1 MKKALSIASLGI
13 LLTIS
18 QAAPVFAANIPISMA
33 TPATAAPAEFKT
45 TDQTSSSIGLSW
57 SPVTNA
63 PQYRIQV
70 SKNAD
75 LSNSVWLRSIKDN
88 PNIDVRDLSP
98 GTAYYFKVRVI
109 NPDGSSV
116 GPYGPVLKV
125 STKAQPAA
133 LPAIANPLKVSSF
146 NVRCANCSGDEPD
159 YLPWDKRRDTVVAQI
174 KSKMPDV
181 IGLQETSQAW
191 LKDAN
196 GKSINLSQFEDL
208 KNRLN
213 TAGASYEVTNPNRN
227 NCVDS
232 TRPTNCVYADKG
244 ASLGTKIFYNKN
256 TVTLVSQGSSALPK
270 LATDSGPRYM
280 SWASFK
286 QNSTGKNFF
295 VANAHLTPGSGAEYY
310 DLRKQQAL
318 KVTQVI
324 NEKNTSSLPVLIT
337 GDMNSS
343 KWSTPDNAPYDTY
356 VKAGYVDPV
365 GGTAFT
371 SLASGYATAEK
382 MINTKYGSYNGFKR
396 QLTAPA
402 GASARYLGSHIDY
415 IFTSKMRV
423 GAFEEVLNVDAN
435 GLLQGVIPSDHNM
448 LMTTVEL
455 PALSA
460 ISTKALALNGSL
472 GLAVDKE
479 VYMTDGGGYQRY
491 EKGFILWHP
500 RTGAFE
506 NKNAIRAKWAS
517 AGYQK
522 GWMGYPK
529 TDEVASVN
537 GGIYQV
543 YEKGVIYWTGTTGA
557 HISFGG
563 IREIYG
569 SLGYEKGRLGYPTTD
584 EYVTASGVSQDYQ
597 GGRINWSPTG
607 ANSVTLK

>member
-1 MKKALSIASLGI
+1 MKKAIAIASLGI

-33 TPATAAPAEFKT
+33 TSATAAPADFKT
-45 TDQTSSSIGLSW
+45 TDQTPSSIGLSW
-57 SPVTNA
+57 SLVTNA

-75 LSNSVWLRSIKDN
+75 LSNSVWLRSIGSN

-98 GTAYYFKVRVI
+98 GTTYYFKVRVI
-109 NPDGSSV
+109 NTDGSSV
-116 GPYGPVLKV
+116 GPYSPVLKV
-125 STKAQPAA
+125 STKVQPAS
-133 LPAIANPLKVSSF
+133 LPAIVNPLKVSSF
-146 NVRCANCSGDEPD
+146 NIRCANCSGDEPD
-159 YLPWDKRRDTVVAQI
+159 YLPWDKRRDSVVAQI

-181 IGLQETSQAW
+181 IGLQEISQAW

-213 TAGASYEVTNPNRN
+213 TAGVPYEVTNPNRN

-232 TRPTNCVYADKG
+232 TRPTNCVYADQG

-256 TVTLVSQGSSALPK
+256 TVTLISQGSSALPK

-286 QNSTGKNFF
+286 QNATGKNFF
-295 VANAHLTPGSGAEYY
+295 VADAHLTSGSGTEYY
-310 DLRKQQAL
+310 DLRKQQAV

-324 NEKNTSSLPVLIT
+324 NEKNVNKLPVLIT

-343 KWSTPDNAPYDTY
+343 KWSKPDNAPYDTY
-356 VKAGYVDPV
+356 IKAGYVDPV

-371 SLASGYATAEK
+371 SLASGYASAEK
-382 MINTKYGSYNGFKR
+382 MINAKYGSYNGFNR

-423 GAFEEVLNVDAN
+423 GAWEQVLNVDAN
-435 GLLQGVIPSDHNM
+435 GLLQGIIPSDHNM
-448 LMTTVEL
+448 LMATVEL

-460 ISTKALALNGSL
+460 IGAKALDLNGSL

-479 VYMTDGGGYQRY
+479 VYMVDGGGYQRF
-491 EKGFILWHP
+491 EKGFIIWHP

-517 AGYQK
+517 SGYQK

-529 TDEVASVN
+529 TDEIASIN
-537 GGIYQV
+537 GGFYQA
-543 YEKGVIYWTGTTGA
+543 YEKGVIYWTGASGA

-569 SLGYEKGRLGYPTTD
+569 SLGYEKGRLGYPTSD

-597 GGRINWSPTG
+597 GGKINWSPTG
-607 ANSVTLK
+607 ANSITLK